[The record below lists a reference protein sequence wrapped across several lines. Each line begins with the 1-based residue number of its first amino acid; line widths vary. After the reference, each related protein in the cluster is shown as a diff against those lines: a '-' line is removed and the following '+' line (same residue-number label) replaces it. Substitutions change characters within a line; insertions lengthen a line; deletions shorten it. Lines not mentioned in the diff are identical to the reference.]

1 MLKELNIY
9 DATIVD
15 ETEGI
20 LAISLVDQPAI
31 GKNFLYFSKDKPQV
45 EVNLSVNED
54 KHIITGPILIPE
66 KLIYRRDEST
76 NNEYYIKFSKEVIQ
90 QLCSKMLVD
99 GTFCNNTLMHLPGYI
114 SGLTPLEVYLA
125 KSDSEWPEGSLIV
138 SYKVTSE
145 KLWKEIKDG
154 TFRGFS
160 IESLLDLVQPQK
172 DLDEVA
178 SLVKQIKDKLRITGG
193 EH

>member
-1 MLKELNIY
+1 MFKELNVY
-9 DATIVD
+9 NATIVD

-31 GKNFLYFSKDKPQV
+31 EKNFLYFSKDKPQV
-45 EVNLSVNED
+45 EVKLSED

-66 KLIYRRDEST
+66 KLIYRRDDT
-76 NNEYYIKFSKEVIQ
+76 GYEYYIKFSKEVIQ

-114 SGLTPLEVYLA
+114 SGLTPLEIYLA

-154 TFRGFS
+154 TFKGFS
-160 IESLLDLVQPQK
+160 IESLLDLVQPQVT
-172 DLDEVA
+172 LDEIA
-178 SLVKQIKDKLRITGG
+178 SLIGQIKTKMPK
-193 EH
+193 